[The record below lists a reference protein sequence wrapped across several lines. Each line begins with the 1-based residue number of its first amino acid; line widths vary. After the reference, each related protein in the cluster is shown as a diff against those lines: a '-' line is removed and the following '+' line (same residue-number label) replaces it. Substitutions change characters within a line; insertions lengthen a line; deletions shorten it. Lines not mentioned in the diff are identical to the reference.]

1 MSPHPKL
8 VAMRRRIARIRRTVA
23 AVAVS
28 AFIAL
33 FSTIYVQ
40 LATGNDPVLA
50 STTTTT
56 TTTTEATTT
65 DSTESTEST
74 DSTESTESTDS
85 TDSTESTE
93 STDSTDSTES
103 TETEEEAAV
112 TTAQS

>member
-33 FSTIYVQ
+33 FSTIYAQ

-56 TTTTEATTT
+56 
-65 DSTESTEST
+65 EST
-74 DSTESTESTDS
+74 
-85 TDSTESTE
+85 
-93 STDSTDSTES
+93 
-103 TETEEEAAV
+103 TETEEDAAAV

>member
-8 VAMRRRIARIRRTVA
+8 VTMQRRIARIRRTVA

-56 TTTTEATTT
+56 TTTTESTT
-65 DSTESTEST
+65 
-74 DSTESTESTDS
+74 
-85 TDSTESTE
+85 
-93 STDSTDSTES
+93 TDSTDSTES

>member
-23 AVAVS
+23 ALAVS

-50 STTTTT
+50 STTATT
-56 TTTTEATTT
+56 TTTTESA
-65 DSTESTEST
+65 ESTEST
-74 DSTESTESTDS
+74 DST
-85 TDSTESTE
+85 
-93 STDSTDSTES
+93 

>member
-56 TTTTEATTT
+56 TTTESTTT
-65 DSTESTEST
+65 DSSESTEST
-74 DSTESTESTDS
+74 DSTTES
-85 TDSTESTE
+85 
-93 STDSTDSTES
+93 
-103 TETEEEAAV
+103 EEEAAV